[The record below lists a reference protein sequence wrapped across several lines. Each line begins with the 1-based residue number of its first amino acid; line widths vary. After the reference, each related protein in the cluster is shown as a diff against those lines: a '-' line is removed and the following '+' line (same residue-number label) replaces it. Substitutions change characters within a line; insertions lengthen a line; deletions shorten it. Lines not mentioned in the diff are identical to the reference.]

1 MAKTHPAAV
10 HSDSVAQAEELGKRV
25 SIISMAV
32 SASLAVSKLLIGW
45 IGGSNSVLADGVES
59 AGDVLASG
67 IILLGLS
74 VASRPPDENHPY
86 GHGRFETLTGLAVG
100 IGLAMIGA
108 LITLRSLQ
116 NVSDFHQPPALYTIW
131 PLIASVLLKS
141 ALSTYKFSVGKR
153 IRSSAITADAW
164 NDFVDIL
171 SGSVALFALG
181 LTLYDPSRFLAA
193 DHYGGAAVGLIVI
206 VLGFQVIRETTYT
219 LMDTMPDEEMVR
231 SIRAS
236 ALSVP
241 GALDVEKCFARKT
254 GLRYHVD
261 LHLEVDPELTV
272 RRGHAIAE
280 EVRNKIRADLDF
292 VQDVLVHVE
301 PYGERAWHGES

>member
-1 MAKTHPAAV
+1 VA
-10 HSDSVAQAEELGKRV
+10 HSEELGKKV
-25 SIISMAV
+25 SVLSMAV
-32 SASLAVSKLLIGW
+32 SASLAVAKLIIGW
-45 IGGSNSVLADGVES
+45 LAGSTSVIADGLES
-59 AGDVLASG
+59 AGDVAASG
-67 IILLGLS
+67 FILVGLT

-100 IGLAMIGA
+100 VGLALVGA
-108 LITLRSLQ
+108 GITWKSLQ
-116 NVSDFHQPPALYTIW
+116 NVSETHSPPALFAIW
-131 PLIASVLLKS
+131 PLIASVILKATLAAYKFRVGRRILSS
-141 ALSTYKFSVGKR
+141 ALV
-153 IRSSAITADAW
+153 ADAW
-164 NDFVDIL
+164 NDSVDIL
-171 SGSVALFALG
+171 SGSVALCAVG

-206 VLGFQVIRETTYT
+206 ILGVQVIRETSLT
-219 LMDTMPDEEMVR
+219 LMDTMPDETMMR
-231 SIRAS
+231 DIRAA

-272 RRGHAIAE
+272 RRGHSIAE
-280 EVRNKIRADLDF
+280 EVRNHIRERLPW